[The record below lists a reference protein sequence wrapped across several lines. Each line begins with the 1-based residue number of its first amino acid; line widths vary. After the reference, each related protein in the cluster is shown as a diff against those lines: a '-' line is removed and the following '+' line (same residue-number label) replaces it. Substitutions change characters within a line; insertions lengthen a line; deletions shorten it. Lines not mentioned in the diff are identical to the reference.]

1 MPTLLWQNFML
12 KTLKIF
18 CSGDLPW
25 CIFKTPTKI
34 LRGRSQG
41 VGIRGGIIVL
51 PRRPNYPILSWRIIG
66 AESVGSNPDRVV
78 SFWTTTTP
86 CTQFDSWK
94 RATQWSSRGI
104 KCTQHGVKKL
114 WCFQNILISE
124 FLKILLF
131 PFWRIIIIIFFRII
145 EH

>member
-1 MPTLLWQNFML
+1 ML
-12 KTLKIF
+12 I
-18 CSGDLPW
+18 DY
-25 CIFKTPTKI
+25 
-34 LRGRSQG
+34 QG

-94 RATQWSSRGI
+94 RATQWSSRRI

-131 PFWRIIIIIFFRII
+131 PFWRIIIIIFFSYNKTLTGCKQKRLWMCFEYCKNELFRCEI
-145 EH
+145 

>member
-1 MPTLLWQNFML
+1 ML
-12 KTLKIF
+12 FNAFIMSITDTF
-18 CSGDLPW
+18 PW
-25 CIFKTPTKI
+25 S
-34 LRGRSQG
+34 RSCVCCPQG
-41 VGIRGGIIVL
+41 GGIRGGIIVL

-94 RATQWSSRGI
+94 RATQWSSRRI

-124 FLKILLF
+124 FFKILLF

-145 EH
+145 KH